1 MGVKQERGNIR
12 MPTDHDETEVE
23 LPRGIAL
30 AWGVA
35 TNPQRGPKRELSIEG
50 IVDAAIDIADAGGLG
65 AVSMSSVASQLGFT
79 TMSLY
84 RYVSAKDDLIL
95 LMLEHGAGVPPAA
108 SETPSGWRERLTA
121 WHTHALAIYAAHP
134 WLLDIPINGIPMT
147 PNNLA
152 WMDSALNALADT
164 ALSEPQRLA
173 AALAVTGHSR
183 WQAMIERGYQE
194 ASARA
199 GVGSADFDRL
209 EERILGS
216 LATPERFP
224 AVHRALTAGAM
235 TADAGNDP
243 FQFGL
248 HAILDGIEAAMT
260 GVEAPEAPP
269 QPVADSFPKS
279 RAVREASRLRHDA
292 EVRLREARRREND
305 AIAKARAD
313 QARDDERSKKVS
325 S

>member
-1 MGVKQERGNIR
+1 
-12 MPTDHDETEVE
+12 MPIDHGEPELE

-50 IVDAAIDIADAGGLG
+50 IVDAAIEIADAGGLG

-84 RYVSAKDDLIL
+84 RYVSATDDLIL
-95 LMLEHGAGVPPAA
+95 LMSEHGTGVPPAA
-108 SETPSGWRERLTA
+108 PEAPSGWRERLSA
-121 WHTHALAIYAAHP
+121 WHAHALATYAAHP

-152 WMDSALNALADT
+152 WMDHALDALADT
-164 ALSEPQRLA
+164 PLSESQRLA

-183 WQAMIERGYQE
+183 WQAAIERGYLE

-199 GVGSADFDRL
+199 GVESADFDRL

-216 LATPERFP
+216 LATPERVP
-224 AVHRALTAGAM
+224 AVHRALSAGAM
-235 TADAGNDP
+235 AAGEGNDP
-243 FQFGL
+243 FEFGL

-260 GVEAPEAPP
+260 APAGS
-269 QPVADSFPKS
+269 V
-279 RAVREASRLRHDA
+279 
-292 EVRLREARRREND
+292 
-305 AIAKARAD
+305 
-313 QARDDERSKKVS
+313 
-325 S
+325 

>member
-1 MGVKQERGNIR
+1 MHI
-12 MPTDHDETEVE
+12 DDESELE

-50 IVDAAIDIADAGGLG
+50 IVDAAIDLADDGGLS
-65 AVSMSSVASQLGFT
+65 AVSMSSVAARLGFT

-95 LMLEHGAGVPPAA
+95 LMLEHGTGVPPA
-108 SETPSGWRERLTA
+108 PDPNRRGWRDRLTL
-121 WHTHALAIYAAHP
+121 WHANALAIYAAHP
-134 WLLDIPINGIPMT
+134 WLLDIPISGIPMT

-152 WMDSALNALADT
+152 WMDSALDALAAT
-164 ALSEPQRLA
+164 SLTESQRIA

-183 WQAMIERGYQE
+183 WQALIERGYRE

-199 GVGSADFDRL
+199 GVESAEFDRL
-209 EERILGS
+209 EERILGT

-224 AVHRALTAGAM
+224 AVHRAVTSGAM
-235 TADAGNDP
+235 GPDAGNDP

-248 HAILDGIEAAMT
+248 HAILDGIDAAMS
-260 GVEAPEAPP
+260 GELAQENSAL
-269 QPVADSFPKS
+269 QPVSESFPKDKS
-279 RAVREASRLRHDA
+279 VREASRLRHDA
-292 EVRLREARRREND
+292 EVRLREAQRHERD
-305 AIAKARAD
+305 AIAKARG
-313 QARDDERSKKVS
+313 QATRDAARSAKS
-325 S
+325 R